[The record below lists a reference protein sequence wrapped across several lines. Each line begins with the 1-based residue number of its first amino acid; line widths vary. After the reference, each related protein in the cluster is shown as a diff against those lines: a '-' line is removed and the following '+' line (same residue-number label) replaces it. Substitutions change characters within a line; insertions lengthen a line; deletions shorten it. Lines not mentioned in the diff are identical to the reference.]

1 MNGARY
7 HSITLELDPMA
18 SDGTY
23 QLKFSTTPGMSTSI
37 TELRMG
43 DLDALAGVL
52 GEREGGEEAEAL
64 AVHRGIADSLNDARR
79 VAGLPARRQPQ
90 DKRVVHHIDGDA
102 TNNDVSN
109 LVITESPAKTTGERS

>member
-37 TELRMG
+37 TGKAPRKPRRSRRGGM
-43 DLDALAGVL
+43 ALPG
-52 GEREGGEEAEAL
+52 RF
-64 AVHRGIADSLNDARR
+64 
-79 VAGLPARRQPQ
+79 
-90 DKRVVHHIDGDA
+90 
-102 TNNDVSN
+102 
-109 LVITESPAKTTGERS
+109 LV